1 MHMYFRGEQS
11 KLRKAVS
18 AVASDTQAAFT
29 SVLAACL
36 PACLSAAELAPL
48 VNCE

>member
-11 KLRKAVS
+11 KLRKAVW
-18 AVASDTQAAFT
+18 VFASDTQPAFT

-36 PACLSAAELAPL
+36 PACLQLSWLL
-48 VNCE
+48 W